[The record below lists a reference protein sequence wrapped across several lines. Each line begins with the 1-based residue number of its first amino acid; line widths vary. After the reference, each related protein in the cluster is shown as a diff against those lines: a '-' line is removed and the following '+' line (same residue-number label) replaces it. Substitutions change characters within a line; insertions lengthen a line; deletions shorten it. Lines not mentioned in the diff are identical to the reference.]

1 MNNVLLNYKDLTK
14 DKLNQLLYSYIDQ
27 SEILNKNILNLD
39 LSNLTWINL
48 VEPYIKLNNNFIEFS
63 YLNMKQF
70 HENEFIREYA
80 SNISIKLTQYNI
92 DITMRKD
99 LYKINKHYY
108 DNQFKLEKYK
118 LTIEQISYFEDVMKM
133 YNKLGLDL
141 SDDRYERVKNIKKE
155 ISQLTTDFELN
166 VDNYKKTFEFT
177 IEQVNG
183 LPESFIK
190 EHLVNSSKKI
200 QVTLDYPDY
209 IPMMEYCKDRNI
221 RKQLNI
227 EFASRAQET
236 NVEIIEKVFLLRQ
249 ELANLFNCENYS
261 DYKLHDSMA
270 KNTSTVM
277 SFLDKIHMKINPL
290 LQRDYNILLSYAKKD
305 NIQKIETY
313 DILYYSRIHT
323 EKTTLLDKQDLKRFF
338 PVNATIINIF
348 NIYQTL
354 LSYTFV
360 DITSEYKNTIWNDE
374 VKLFQVNQTNTNKI
388 VGYFYLDLYPRNGKF
403 GHAAVFPC
411 INKSENTH
419 PVAAMACNFARDY
432 LSFDELET
440 FFHEFG
446 HVMHHM
452 SSVSKISGTAS
463 FSCEQDFVE
472 TPSQMFEEWCYNNR
486 TLKIISPSITDDIIE
501 KIKNQRNILQGYH
514 YARQLAFCYLDMN
527 IHSNKYNHNS
537 FETNKKI
544 TKEILGLDIQENTN
558 SLASFGHLMNGYDAG
573 YYGYLW
579 SLVYAKDLFTRFIGN
594 ELDSNIGI
602 EFRDK
607 VLSQGSIRPSM
618 ESIKIF
624 LQRDPNEDAFIK
636 SIL

>member
-1 MNNVLLNYKDLTK
+1 MSVLLNYKDLTVK
-14 DKLNQLLYSYIDQ
+14 ILDDILKSYIDQ
-27 SEILNKNILNLD
+27 NEILNNTILNID
-39 LSNLTWINL
+39 LTKLSWNNLL
-48 VEPYIKLNNNFIEFS
+48 EPHIKLNNNFIEFS

-70 HENEFIREYA
+70 HENESIREYA
-80 SNISIKLTQYNI
+80 SDVSIKLTQYNI
-92 DITMRKD
+92 DATMRKD
-99 LYKINKHYY
+99 LYKINKYYY
-108 DNQFKLEKYK
+108 DNQYKLEKSS
-118 LTIEQISYFEDVMKM
+118 LTVEQISYFEDIMKM

-141 SDDRYERVKNIKKE
+141 AEDKYKRVKDIKKE

-166 VDNYKKTFEFT
+166 VDNYKRTFEFT
-177 IEQVNG
+177 TNQING

-190 EHLVNSSKKI
+190 EHLIDSSKKV

-227 EFASRAQET
+227 EFASRAQEN

-261 DYKLHDSMA
+261 DYKLQDSMA

-277 SFLDKIHMKINPL
+277 SFLDKIHIKIKPL
-290 LQRDYNILLSYAKKD
+290 LQRDYNILLSYAKED

-323 EKTTLLDKQDLKRFF
+323 EKTTLLNKQDLKRFF
-338 PVNATIINIF
+338 PVNQTILNIF

-354 LSYTFV
+354 LSYTFI
-360 DITSEYKNTIWNDE
+360 DITSKYKNTLWNDE
-374 VKLFQVNQTNTNKI
+374 VKLFQVNQTNTNQT
-388 VGYFYLDLYPRNGKF
+388 VGFFYLDLYPRNGKF
-403 GHAAVFPC
+403 GHAAVFPL
-411 INKSENTH
+411 INKSENNY
-419 PVAAMACNFARDY
+419 PVAAMACNFAKDY

-452 SSVSKISGTAS
+452 SSISKISGTAS
-463 FSCEQDFVE
+463 FLCEQDFVE

-501 KIKNQRNILQGYH
+501 KIKKQRSVLQGYH
-514 YARQLAFCYLDMN
+514 YARQLTFCYLDMN

-537 FETNKKI
+537 FETNKRI
-544 TKEILGLDIQENTN
+544 TKEILNLDIQQNTN
-558 SLASFGHLMNGYDAG
+558 SLASFSHLMNGYDSG

-579 SLVYAKDLFTRFIGN
+579 SLVYAKDLFTRFTGN

-602 EFRDK
+602 EFRNQ
-607 VLSQGSIRPSM
+607 VLCQGSIRPSM

-624 LQRDPNEDAFIK
+624 LQREPNEDAFIA